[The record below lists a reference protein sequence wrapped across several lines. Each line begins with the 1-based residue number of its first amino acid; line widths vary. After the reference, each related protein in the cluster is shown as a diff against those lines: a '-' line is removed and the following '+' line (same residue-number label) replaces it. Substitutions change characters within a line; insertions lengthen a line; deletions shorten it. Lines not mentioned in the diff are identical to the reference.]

1 MNEPVRPARWAY
13 PWPEMST
20 GMIDTVNLRTSLSG
34 DALIATF
41 KCSKIGDFEAGPLK
55 TDIESVAPKAAWK
68 VVADLSAVS
77 LLGSQGIGMLVTLKK
92 SCESHKGKL
101 IICGLSDDLLGLLK
115 IAALTKLFVIRKNVA
130 EAVASF

>member
-1 MNEPVRPARWAY
+1 
-13 PWPEMST
+13 
-20 GMIDTVNLRTSLSG
+20 MIDNVNLRTSLSG

-41 KCSKIGDFEAGPLK
+41 KCSKIGDFESGPLK
-55 TDIESVAPKAAWK
+55 ADIESVAPKAAWK

-92 SCESHKGKL
+92 SCDAHRGKL

-115 IAALTKLFVIRKNVA
+115 IAALTKLFVIKKNVA